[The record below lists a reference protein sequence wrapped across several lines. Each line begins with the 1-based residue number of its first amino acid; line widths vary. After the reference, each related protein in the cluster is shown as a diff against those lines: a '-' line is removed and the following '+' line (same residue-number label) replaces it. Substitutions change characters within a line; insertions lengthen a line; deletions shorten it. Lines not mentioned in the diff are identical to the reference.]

1 MKDNETLLKDLQAEL
16 NNLNEKIVKLVAFLH
31 GKEEHEISR
40 DHLALL
46 VEQREK
52 MLAYADALR
61 LRIDLV
67 RYDMRVDESLRKLES
82 ELK

>member
-52 MLAYADALR
+52 MLAYADVLR
-61 LRIDLV
+61 LRVNLV

>member
-31 GKEEHEISR
+31 GKGEHEISR

>member
-1 MKDNETLLKDLQAEL
+1 MKDNETLLKGLQAEL

-52 MLAYADALR
+52 MLAYADVLR
-61 LRIDLV
+61 LRVNLV
-67 RYDMRVDESLRKLES
+67 RYDMRVDESFRKLES

>member
-31 GKEEHEISR
+31 GKEELEISR

-52 MLAYADALR
+52 MLAYADVLR
-61 LRIDLV
+61 LRIKLV
-67 RYDMRVDESLRKLES
+67 RYDMCVDESLRKLES

>member
-16 NNLNEKIVKLVAFLH
+16 NSLNEKIVKLVAFLH

-40 DHLALL
+40 DHRALL

-52 MLAYADALR
+52 MLAYADVLR
-61 LRIDLV
+61 LRIGLV
-67 RYDMRVDESLRKLES
+67 RYDMRVDESLCKLES

>member
-16 NNLNEKIVKLVAFLH
+16 SDLNEKIVKLVAFLH

-40 DHLALL
+40 DHRALL

-52 MLAYADALR
+52 MLAYADVLR

-67 RYDMRVDESLRKLES
+67 RYDMRVDESLHN
-82 ELK
+82 

>member
-1 MKDNETLLKDLQAEL
+1 MKSNETLLKDLQAEL

-52 MLAYADALR
+52 MLAYADVLR

-67 RYDMRVDESLRKLES
+67 RYDTLADESLCKLES

>member
-1 MKDNETLLKDLQAEL
+1 MKDNEMLLKDLQAEL

-52 MLAYADALR
+52 MLAYADVLR
-61 LRIDLV
+61 LRVNLV

>member
-52 MLAYADALR
+52 MLAYADVLR

>member
-1 MKDNETLLKDLQAEL
+1 MKDKETLLKDLQAEL

-52 MLAYADALR
+52 MLAYADVLR
-61 LRIDLV
+61 LRVNLV

>member
-52 MLAYADALR
+52 MLAYADVLR

-67 RYDMRVDESLRKLES
+67 RYDMCVDESLRKLES

>member
-16 NNLNEKIVKLVAFLH
+16 NSLNEKIVKLVAFLH

-46 VEQREK
+46 VEQRER
-52 MLAYADALR
+52 MLAYADVLR

-67 RYDMRVDESLRKLES
+67 RYDTRVDESLRKLES

>member
-52 MLAYADALR
+52 MLAYADVLR
-61 LRIDLV
+61 LRVNLV
-67 RYDMRVDESLRKLES
+67 RYDMRVDEGLRKLES

>member
-40 DHLALL
+40 DHLVLL

-52 MLAYADALR
+52 MLAYADVLR
-61 LRIDLV
+61 LRVNLV
-67 RYDMRVDESLRKLES
+67 RYDMCVDESLRKLES

>member
-1 MKDNETLLKDLQAEL
+1 MKDNETLLKDLRAEL
-16 NNLNEKIVKLVAFLH
+16 NSLNEKIVKLVAFLH

-52 MLAYADALR
+52 MLAYADVLR
-61 LRIDLV
+61 HRISLV

>member
-16 NNLNEKIVKLVAFLH
+16 NNLNEKIVKLVVFLH

-52 MLAYADALR
+52 MLAYADVLR

>member
-52 MLAYADALR
+52 MLAYADVLR
-61 LRIDLV
+61 LRVNLV
-67 RYDMRVDESLRKLES
+67 RYDMRMDESLRKLKS

>member
-16 NNLNEKIVKLVAFLH
+16 NNLNEKIVKLVAF
-31 GKEEHEISR
+31 S
-40 DHLALL
+40 ALL

-52 MLAYADALR
+52 MLAHADVLR
-61 LRIDLV
+61 LRIDRV

>member
-1 MKDNETLLKDLQAEL
+1 MKDNETLLKDLQTEL

-52 MLAYADALR
+52 MLAYADVLR
-61 LRIDLV
+61 LRVNLV

>member
-40 DHLALL
+40 DHLVLL

-52 MLAYADALR
+52 MLAYADVLR